1 MSALI
6 LPVEP
11 LRGNQRLWPGSH
23 AHPKLPVP
31 TTMKHHREGEPQ
43 FQSGPDTDWLLM
55 VPAP

>member
-1 MSALI
+1 MLI

-31 TTMKHHREGEPQ
+31 TTMKHHREEGPQ
-43 FQSGPDTDWLLM
+43 FEAGPDTNWLLM